1 MDNRCSVVFI
11 AMGNETRLK
20 ILELL
25 KQRELCVSEICKH
38 FKMSQP
44 SISHHLDML
53 KRAGLVESEKR
64 GREVYYKMNGN
75 TIVECCGKQFKLFNI
90 ILRKA

>member
-1 MDNRCSVVFI
+1 MEKCCSIVFV
-11 AMGNETRLK
+11 AMGNETRLR

-25 KQRELCVSEICKH
+25 KERELCVSEICTH

-44 SISHHLDML
+44 SISHHLDIL

-64 GREVYYKMNGN
+64 GREVHYRMNKDA
-75 TIVECCGKQFKLFNI
+75 IVDCCCKQFKLFDI
-90 ILRKA
+90 IVRKA